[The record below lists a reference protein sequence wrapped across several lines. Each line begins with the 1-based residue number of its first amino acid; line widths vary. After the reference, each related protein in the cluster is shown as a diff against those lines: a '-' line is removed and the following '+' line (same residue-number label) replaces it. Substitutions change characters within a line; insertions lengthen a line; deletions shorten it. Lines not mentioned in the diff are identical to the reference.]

1 MAKSNSNP
9 GFPTIEQMRKSQADG
24 NEGIGLNEQSYND
37 DCKDF
42 NHGVSIN
49 GEEDTKS
56 PTGRVPSLPRKP

>member
-1 MAKSNSNP
+1 MASIKD
-9 GFPTIEQMRKSQADG
+9 MRESQRKG

-49 GEEDTKS
+49 GEEDTKTPS
-56 PTGRVPSLPRKP
+56 GRAPSLPWKL